1 MKWLSFKDGD
11 DACEFCG
18 NVEYDISA
26 TLITCTRCR
35 ATYGRCNGI
44 WRVDPSTIPVTEKD
58 STRLTDDP
66 VNSGSC
72 NAGDLAPKREQG

>member
-1 MKWLSFKDGD
+1 MKRLSFKDGD
-11 DACEFCG
+11 EACEFCG
-18 NVEYDISA
+18 NIEYDISA

-35 ATYGRCNGI
+35 ATYGRVNGLWI
-44 WRVDPSTIPVTEKD
+44 IDAETIPKD

-72 NAGDLAPKREQG
+72 NADDLAPKREQR